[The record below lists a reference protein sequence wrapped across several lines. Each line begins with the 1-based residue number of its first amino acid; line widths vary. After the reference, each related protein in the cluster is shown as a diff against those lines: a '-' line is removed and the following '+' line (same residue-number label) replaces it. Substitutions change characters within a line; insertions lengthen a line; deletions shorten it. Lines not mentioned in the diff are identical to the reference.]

1 VYILRYV
8 SPSICG
14 IKVSVIS
21 LGTWYLPRS
30 SEKDEYGVYKVDVD
44 ETKKLIRYTYDSGIN
59 FIDTANR
66 YHGAV
71 SPVPLTHI
79 GYAEKLIGK
88 IISELNLER
97 ESLVIATKVAGE
109 MASWPNGSGLSRK
122 HILWQIKESLKRLQM
137 EYIDVYYA
145 HRFDPEVPKR
155 ETMSTFNDL
164 VRLGYV
170 RYLGMSNVPAHEL
183 IEYQMITDRYGYE
196 PISFLQYRYN
206 WLDRDIE
213 KDIIPIAKRF
223 GMALAVYSPL
233 AQGLLTGKYIDISK
247 KQWVIPPM
255 SRGEISESV
264 RKMFTN
270 ENLNKLIPFI
280 EFAKSKGA
288 TATQLAIAWILHRSE
303 QIGVPIIPIVS
314 VSNVNQ
320 LEEIL
325 CSLDI
330 KLSSDDMKYLDEILK
345 VSGVSQ

>member
-1 VYILRYV
+1 MRYV

-14 IKVSVIS
+14 VKVSVIS

-30 SEKDEYGVYKVDVD
+30 SEKDEYGIYKVDVD
-44 ETKKLIRYTYDSGIN
+44 ETKKLIRYAYDAGVN

-71 SPVPLTHI
+71 SPVPLTHV

-97 ESLVIATKVAGE
+97 ESLVVATKVAGE

-122 HILWQIKESLKRLQM
+122 HILWQVKESLKRLQM

-155 ETMSTFNDL
+155 ETISTFNDL
-164 VRLGYV
+164 VRYGYI
-170 RYLGMSNVPAHEL
+170 RYIGMSNIPAHEL
-183 IEYQMITDRYGYE
+183 IEYQMIADRYGYE

-255 SRGEISESV
+255 SRGEISEGV

-303 QIGVPIIPIVS
+303 QIEVPIIPIVS

-325 CSLDI
+325 HSLDI

-345 VSGVSQ
+345 VGEVGQ